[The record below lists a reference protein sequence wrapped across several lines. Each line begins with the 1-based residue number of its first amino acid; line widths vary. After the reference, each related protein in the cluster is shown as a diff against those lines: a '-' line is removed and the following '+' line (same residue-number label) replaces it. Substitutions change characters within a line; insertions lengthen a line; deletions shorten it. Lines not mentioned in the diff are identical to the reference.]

1 MITYGGH
8 HIGDDWNQLSELHV
22 LQVLTRNHH
31 RAERKDELPS
41 PEPNTNKSWLVLW
54 FGSRRM

>member
-8 HIGDDWNQLSELHV
+8 HIDDDRNQLSELHA

-41 PEPNTNKSWLVLW
+41 PEPTVALTEV
-54 FGSRRM
+54 G